1 MLVKYTIKTRLLLDY
16 TPELFCNNSSAMT
29 TFEAVF
35 VELNEIRI
43 LYSAKFLT
51 EGSGN

>member
-1 MLVKYTIKTRLLLDY
+1 
-16 TPELFCNNSSAMT
+16 MT